1 MTAQLFAIIAP
12 VFIIAGFGF
21 GWRRLHL
28 PFDTA
33 TVTAIATN
41 LGTPAL
47 ILATLSKLE
56 VSAEAFTEMLLA
68 TALTLVGF
76 AILGGLTL
84 KLARLP
90 LRAFLTPVM
99 MANAGNMGLPL
110 CLFAFGQEGL
120 SLAIAVFAVI
130 AGYHFSVG
138 IAVVSGRFSLGQ
150 FARTPVIYATVLG
163 LGLVATGTE
172 LPGWMD
178 NTLKLLGGIA
188 IPMMLLALGVS
199 LSGLRLASLGQA
211 GIVAAIRL
219 VVGLAVGL
227 GVARLLGLSDTAT
240 GVLIIQSAMPV
251 AVFNYL
257 FASIYE
263 QRPEAV
269 AGSVLLST
277 AVSFLTLPFL
287 LLLALGQL

>member
-138 IAVVSGRFSLGQ
+138 IAVVSGRFSLGK

-257 FASIYE
+257 FASIYA

>member
-56 VSAEAFTEMLLA
+56 VSAEAFTEMLFA

-76 AILGGLTL
+76 AVLGGLAL

-130 AGYHFSVG
+130 AGYHFSFG
-138 IAVVSGRFSLGQ
+138 IAVVSGQ
-150 FARTPVIYATVLG
+150 FGLRQLARTPVIYATVLG
-163 LGLVATGTE
+163 LAMVATGTE
-172 LPGWMD
+172 LPGWID

-227 GVARLLGLSDTAT
+227 AVARLLDLSDTAT
-240 GVLIIQSAMPV
+240 GVLIIQSTMPV

-257 FASIYE
+257 FASLYD

-269 AGSVLLST
+269 AGSVLVST
-277 AVSFLTLPFL
+277 AISFLTLPFL

>member
-1 MTAQLFAIIAP
+1 MIAQLFAIIAP
-12 VFIIAGFGF
+12 VFVIAGLGF
-21 GWRRLHL
+21 GWRRIRL

-56 VSAEAFTEMLLA
+56 VSAEAFTQMLLA
-68 TALTLVGF
+68 TAMALAGF
-76 AILGGLTL
+76 ALFGGLAL

-120 SLAIAVFAVI
+120 SLAIAVFAVV
-130 AGYHFSVG
+130 AGYHFSFG
-138 IAVVSGRFSLGQ
+138 IAVVSGRFSLKQ
-150 FARTPVIYATVLG
+150 LARTPVVHATVIG
-163 LGLVATGTE
+163 LILVSTGTV
-172 LPGWMD
+172 LPDWID

-211 GIVAAIRL
+211 GIVALIRL
-219 VVGLAVGL
+219 CVGLGVGL
-227 GVARLLGLSDTAT
+227 GVAHLLNLDDTAT
-240 GVLIIQSAMPV
+240 GVLIIQSTMPV

-257 FASIYE
+257 FATIYD

-269 AGSVLLST
+269 AGSVLIST
-277 AVSFLTLPFL
+277 AISFATLPFL
-287 LLLALGQL
+287 LLLALGQY